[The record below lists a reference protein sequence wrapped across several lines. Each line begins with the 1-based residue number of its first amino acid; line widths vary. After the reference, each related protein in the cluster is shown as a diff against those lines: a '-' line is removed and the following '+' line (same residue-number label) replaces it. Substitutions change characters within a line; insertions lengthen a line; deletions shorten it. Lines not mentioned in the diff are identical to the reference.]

1 MRQKRIMVSEL
12 DVLAAM
18 SQAFYELARQGSRQI
33 NNHRS
38 DLSPRSIILSSNS
51 IHQHSD
57 ILRQTTRSKRAS
69 VPDSLDFVC
78 HCIGAEGNA
87 AEILSDYAIV
97 RVRAVEIEH
106 QH

>member
-1 MRQKRIMVSEL
+1 MVSEL

-57 ILRQTTRSKRAS
+57 ILRQPHFQTTRSKRAS